1 MGCAPDWSGTF
12 VGTLSST
19 GFCSDGSSVPP
30 SSDAVQVT
38 LTDDGDT
45 VTWESNCGAT
55 FIADIN
61 DDDQAN
67 VRQTSC
73 PATTNADGVTS
84 SFTVEDGTLTLN
96 NNTLQMEINFI
107 VTVSGTISGT
117 MSGTCSVTSN
127 GTLKRLEEQRQ
138 IPRSSAFS
146 RSPS

>member
-1 MGCAPDWSGTF
+1 MRNTSLVFVCLGLMGCGPEWNGTF

-38 LTDDGDT
+38 LADNGDS

-67 VRQTSC
+67 LRQTSC
-73 PATTNADGVTS
+73 PATTNADGVTT

-96 NNTLQMEINFI
+96 DNTLQMEINFF
-107 VTVSGTISGT
+107 VTVSGTISA
-117 MSGTCSVTSN
+117 TCSVSSD
-127 GTLKRLEEQRQ
+127 GTLKRLEE
-138 IPRSSAFS
+138 
-146 RSPS
+146 